1 MSIPP
6 MLEEDCV
13 AIESH
18 AELCLNWLRHSRM
31 ATMAAMSLRIVAR
44 LLSEVRDEYPCDPQ
58 FAAFGSIK
66 VVDRVGT

>member
-1 MSIPP
+1 
-6 MLEEDCV
+6 
-13 AIESH
+13 
-18 AELCLNWLRHSRM
+18 M